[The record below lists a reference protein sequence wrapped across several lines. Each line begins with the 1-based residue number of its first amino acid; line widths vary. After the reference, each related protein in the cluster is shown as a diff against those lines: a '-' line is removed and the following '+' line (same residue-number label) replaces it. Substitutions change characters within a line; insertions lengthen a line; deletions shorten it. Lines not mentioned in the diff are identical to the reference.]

1 MYPMHRRRQACSRR
15 ARHSPVSPPAVRQC
29 GLVSVRRLASRQ
41 TSRPTDLPTYRQMQI
56 AQSTRL
62 VPSAIAAFSV
72 RSVRLSLS
80 LWTPRAPARAQALL
94 STQHTQSTQSHERQ
108 ASAQAQGRARHALH
122 LHTQRAHSTHIER
135 APLDRVL
142 SVPSVFSVFSVFS
155 VLSVRHKHTSQI
167 IKEKSGVTQKKS
179 RSSPGSSSSVQDQVY
194 ASSLLPPPSLHFCL
208 FGHLFH
214 SSLQYFPYIFWV
226 SFFYSRYI
234 PFDFSRLV

>member
-80 LWTPRAPARAQALL
+80 LWTPRAPARALALL
-94 STQHTQSTQSHERQ
+94 STQRAQSHERQ

-122 LHTQRAHSTHIER
+122 LHTQRAHSTLVP
-135 APLDRVL
+135 PLDRVL

-234 PFDFSRLV
+234 PFDFPRLLV